1 MCSLCLWAGAQSP
14 RACESRRRSCPL
26 AVVKRR
32 WAKNDD
38 PAHLACLLPVSTGW
52 LKIPVQGT
60 HGTFA
65 DGAERASIARQLLHR
80 EDNQP
85 CALTARSNGPWLA
98 LEGVTDG
105 TQQTV
110 HRTTMPSL
118 GPYGAETLC
127 APWIAWTCAG
137 RTHWSVLTEGGWV
150 LVARRARC
158 LFCADTALDS
168 GRCDTP
174 HSVLVAGLLSF
185 VESFA
190 DAAEDLLAGTYAS
203 FYFCFDYCKLSLQP
217 HVSCSI
223 WLP

>member
-1 MCSLCLWAGAQSP
+1 
-14 RACESRRRSCPL
+14 L

-38 PAHLACLLPVSTGW
+38 PARLACLLPVSTGW
-52 LKIPVQGT
+52 LKTPVQGNARRLREWRRT
-60 HGTFA
+60 RFDRSSATTSGGQSALCSHSTLEWVA
-65 DGAERASIARQLLHR
+65 AGARRGNSW
-80 EDNQP
+80 D
-85 CALTARSNGPWLA
+85 S
-98 LEGVTDG
+98 TDC
-105 TQQTV
+105 V

-127 APWIAWTCAG
+127 APWIAWTGAG

-158 LFCADTALDS
+158 LFFCADTALGS

-174 HSVLVAGLLSF
+174 HSVLVAGLLSL

-190 DAAEDLLAGTYAS
+190 DAAEDSLAGTYAYS
-203 FYFCFDYCKLSLQP
+203 YFCFDYCKPFLQP
-217 HVSCSI
+217 HVRCSI